1 MYILILLLIIDN
13 ELKLKSSKL
22 LSSTIILLS
31 KMEYLDICKME
42 INDKM
47 MQYLK
52 PSLCQLKRLKYLD
65 LRKNKIS
72 SRNVVNVKNIKV
84 YLTELMKFL
93 IQ

>member
-1 MYILILLLIIDN
+1 
-13 ELKLKSSKL
+13 
-22 LSSTIILLS
+22 
-31 KMEYLDICKME
+31 MEYLDICKME